1 MQVCAGEL
9 GHPKLLDWRLSD
21 IWPILN
27 VLQKLELSRDSFPQL
42 HAQRK
47 GDEVGGVGERK
58 ARRHLHR
65 HTHTHTHTHTLSL
78 SLSLKPCPS
87 QQRFQALGGRSCAAG
102 LVQAAGALL
111 FSWSCCP
118 VFHSISCLTR
128 FFGAGSES
136 KREIFKRRQ
145 RHNKRVACHAPP
157 KTNQHSTQPQH
168 TAQAKR
174 AGSQE

>member
-1 MQVCAGEL
+1 MMQVCAGEL

-65 HTHTHTHTHTLSL
+65 HTHTHTHTLSL
-78 SLSLKPCPS
+78 SLSLS
-87 QQRFQALGGRSCAAG
+87 N
-102 LVQAAGALL
+102 LVQANNVFRHLVVDLVQQVLSKQQEL
-111 FSWSCCP
+111 FFFRGHA
-118 VFHSISCLTR
+118 VRYFTR
-128 FFGAGSES
+128 F
-136 KREIFKRRQ
+136 
-145 RHNKRVACHAPP
+145 RV
-157 KTNQHSTQPQH
+157 
-168 TAQAKR
+168 
-174 AGSQE
+174 